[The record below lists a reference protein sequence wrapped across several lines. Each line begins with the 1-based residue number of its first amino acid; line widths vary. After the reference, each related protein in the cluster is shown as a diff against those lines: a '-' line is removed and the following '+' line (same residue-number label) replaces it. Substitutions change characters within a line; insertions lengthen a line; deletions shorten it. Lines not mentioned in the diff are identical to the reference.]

1 MLEGEEAMKSKV
13 GAKAYRSIGGN
24 IGTFIFLLIIALFML
39 LPLVFVV
46 SSAFKPLSELFIFPP
61 KLFPMNPT
69 LDNFKDLSSLLGDSW
84 LPFSRYVFN
93 SLAVTVIGTFG
104 NIIFSSMAA
113 YVLSKHDFPGKNILF
128 QTVVLSLLFSTVVT
142 GIPNYIIIT
151 KLHMINTVWALIL
164 PLLPSSLGLFLMKQF
179 MDQMIPYTLL
189 EAARL
194 DGAGENRIF
203 FSICLPLVKP
213 AIMTLLIYSFQG
225 IWNSTGGSYI
235 FDEKLKTLPT
245 ALNNIITS
253 GISRTGV
260 SSAVSL
266 LLILPPIAVFLFAQS
281 NVLQTMATS
290 GMKD

>member
-1 MLEGEEAMKSKV
+1 MKSKV

-84 LPFSRYVFN
+84 LPFSRYIFN

-151 KLHMINTVWALIL
+151 KIHMINTVWALIL

-179 MDQMIPYTLL
+179 MDQMIPDTLL

-245 ALNNIITS
+245 VLNNIITS

>member
-1 MLEGEEAMKSKV
+1 MKSKV

-151 KLHMINTVWALIL
+151 N
-164 PLLPSSLGLFLMKQF
+164 
-179 MDQMIPYTLL
+179 
-189 EAARL
+189 
-194 DGAGENRIF
+194 N
-203 FSICLPLVKP
+203 C
-213 AIMTLLIYSFQG
+213 
-225 IWNSTGGSYI
+225 
-235 FDEKLKTLPT
+235 EK
-245 ALNNIITS
+245 A
-253 GISRTGV
+253 
-260 SSAVSL
+260 
-266 LLILPPIAVFLFAQS
+266 
-281 NVLQTMATS
+281 
-290 GMKD
+290 

>member
-1 MLEGEEAMKSKV
+1 MKSKV

-24 IGTFIFLLIIALFML
+24 MGTFIFLLIIALFML

-93 SLAVTVIGTFG
+93 SIAVTVIGTFG
-104 NIIFSSMAA
+104 NIFFSSMAA

-179 MDQMIPYTLL
+179 MDQMIPDTLL

>member
-1 MLEGEEAMKSKV
+1 MKSKV
-13 GAKAYRSIGGN
+13 GTKAYRSIGGN

-179 MDQMIPYTLL
+179 MDQMIPDTLL

>member
-1 MLEGEEAMKSKV
+1 MKSKV

-46 SSAFKPLSELFIFPP
+46 SSAFKPLNELFIFPP

-151 KLHMINTVWALIL
+151 NLHMINTVWALIL

-179 MDQMIPYTLL
+179 MDQMIPDTLL

>member
-1 MLEGEEAMKSKV
+1 MKSKV

-69 LDNFKDLSSLLGDSW
+69 LDNFKALSSLLGDSW

-113 YVLSKHDFPGKNILF
+113 YVLSKHNFPGKNILF

-179 MDQMIPYTLL
+179 MDQMIPDTLL

>member
-1 MLEGEEAMKSKV
+1 
-13 GAKAYRSIGGN
+13 
-24 IGTFIFLLIIALFML
+24 ML

-128 QTVVLSLLFSTVVT
+128 QTVVLSLLFSTLVT

-179 MDQMIPYTLL
+179 MDQMIPDTLL

>member
-1 MLEGEEAMKSKV
+1 MESKV

-179 MDQMIPYTLL
+179 MDQMIPDTLL

>member
-1 MLEGEEAMKSKV
+1 MKSKV

-24 IGTFIFLLIIALFML
+24 IGIFIFLLIIALFML

-128 QTVVLSLLFSTVVT
+128 HTVVLSLLFSTVVT

-179 MDQMIPYTLL
+179 MDQMIPDTLL

-213 AIMTLLIYSFQG
+213 AIMTLLIYPFQG

>member
-1 MLEGEEAMKSKV
+1 MKSKV

-179 MDQMIPYTLL
+179 MDQMIPATLL

>member
-1 MLEGEEAMKSKV
+1 MKSKV

-24 IGTFIFLLIIALFML
+24 MGTFIFLLIIALFML

-151 KLHMINTVWALIL
+151 KLHMINTVCALIL

-179 MDQMIPYTLL
+179 MDQMIPDTLL

>member
-1 MLEGEEAMKSKV
+1 MKSKV
-13 GAKAYRSIGGN
+13 GSKAYRSIGGN

-46 SSAFKPLSELFIFPP
+46 SSAFKPLSELLIFPP

-179 MDQMIPYTLL
+179 MDQMIPDTLL

>member
-1 MLEGEEAMKSKV
+1 MKSKV

-93 SLAVTVIGTFG
+93 SLADTVIGTFG

-179 MDQMIPYTLL
+179 MDQMIPDTLL

>member
-1 MLEGEEAMKSKV
+1 MKSKV

-179 MDQMIPYTLL
+179 MDQMIPDTLL

-194 DGAGENRIF
+194 DGAGENCIF

-245 ALNNIITS
+245 ALNNIISS

>member
-1 MLEGEEAMKSKV
+1 MKSKV

-128 QTVVLSLLFSTVVT
+128 HTVVLSLLFSTVVT

-179 MDQMIPYTLL
+179 MDQMIPDTLL

>member
-1 MLEGEEAMKSKV
+1 MKSKV

-46 SSAFKPLSELFIFPP
+46 SSAFKPLNELFIFPP

-179 MDQMIPYTLL
+179 MDQMIPDTLL

>member
-1 MLEGEEAMKSKV
+1 MKSKV

-46 SSAFKPLSELFIFPP
+46 SSAFKPLSELFLFPP

-113 YVLSKHDFPGKNILF
+113 YVLSKHNFPGKNILF

-179 MDQMIPYTLL
+179 MDQMIPDTLL

>member
-1 MLEGEEAMKSKV
+1 MKSKV

-113 YVLSKHDFPGKNILF
+113 YVLSKHNFPGKNILF

-179 MDQMIPYTLL
+179 MDQMIPDTLL

>member
-1 MLEGEEAMKSKV
+1 MKSKV

-113 YVLSKHDFPGKNILF
+113 YVLSKHDFPGKNVLF

-179 MDQMIPYTLL
+179 MDQMIPDTLL

>member
-1 MLEGEEAMKSKV
+1 MKSKV

-24 IGTFIFLLIIALFML
+24 IGTFLFLLIIALFML

-179 MDQMIPYTLL
+179 MDQMIPDTLL

>member
-1 MLEGEEAMKSKV
+1 MKGRV
-13 GAKAYRSIGGN
+13 GSKAYRSIGGN
-24 IGTFIFLLIIALFML
+24 IGAFLFLLLIALFML

-69 LDNFKDLSSLLGDSW
+69 FDNFKDLSSLLGDSW

-93 SLAVTVIGTFG
+93 SLSVTAVGTFG

-113 YVLSKHDFPGKNILF
+113 YVLSKHKFPGKNIIF
-128 QTVVLSLLFSTVVT
+128 NTVVLSLLFSTVVT

-179 MDQMIPYTLL
+179 MDQMIPDTLL

-203 FSICLPLVKP
+203 FHICMPLVKP

-266 LLILPPIAVFLFAQS
+266 LLILPPIAVFLVAQS
-281 NVLQTMATS
+281 NVMQTMATS

>member
-1 MLEGEEAMKSKV
+1 MKGRV
-13 GAKAYRSIGGN
+13 GSKAYRSIGGN
-24 IGTFIFLLIIALFML
+24 IGAFLFLLLIALFML

-93 SLAVTVIGTFG
+93 SLAVTAVGTFG

-113 YVLSKHDFPGKNILF
+113 YVLSKHKFPGENIIF
-128 QTVVLSLLFSTVVT
+128 NTVVLSLLFSTVVT

-179 MDQMIPYTLL
+179 MDQMIPDTLL

-203 FSICLPLVKP
+203 FHICMPLVKP

-266 LLILPPIAVFLFAQS
+266 LLILPPIAVFLVAQS
-281 NVLQTMATS
+281 NVMQTMATS

>member
-1 MLEGEEAMKSKV
+1 MKSKV

-179 MDQMIPYTLL
+179 MDQIIPDTLL

>member
-1 MLEGEEAMKSKV
+1 MKSKV

-113 YVLSKHDFPGKNILF
+113 YVLSKHNFPGKNILF

-151 KLHMINTVWALIL
+151 KLHMINTDWALIL

-179 MDQMIPYTLL
+179 MDQMIPDTLL

>member
-1 MLEGEEAMKSKV
+1 MKSKV

-84 LPFSRYVFN
+84 LPFSRYIFN

-151 KLHMINTVWALIL
+151 KFHMINTVWALIL

-179 MDQMIPYTLL
+179 MDQMIPDTLL

>member
-1 MLEGEEAMKSKV
+1 MKSKV

-46 SSAFKPLSELFIFPP
+46 SSAFKPLNELFIFPP

-128 QTVVLSLLFSTVVT
+128 HTVVLSLLFSTVVT

-179 MDQMIPYTLL
+179 MDQMIPDTLL

>member
-1 MLEGEEAMKSKV
+1 MKSKV

-93 SLAVTVIGTFG
+93 SLAVTVISTFG

-179 MDQMIPYTLL
+179 MDQMIPDTLL

>member
-1 MLEGEEAMKSKV
+1 MKSKV

-179 MDQMIPYTLL
+179 MDQLPTTLI
-189 EAARL
+189 EAAEI
-194 DGAGENRIF
+194 DGATAFTIF
-203 FSICLPLVKP
+203 RKIVMSTVKP
-213 AIMTLLIYSFQG
+213 AWLTLMVFAFQSV
-225 IWNSTGGSYI
+225 WNSNPHGVV
-235 FDEKLKTLPT
+235 FDEQLKLLQS
-245 ALNNIITS
+245 AISEIVSS
-253 GISRTGV
+253 GISRVGV
-260 SSAVSL
+260 SMAGSL
-266 LLILPPIAVFLFAQS
+266 FIMIPPILIFVFSQNS
-281 NVLQTMATS
+281 VIETMAHS
-290 GMKD
+290 GIKD

>member
-1 MLEGEEAMKSKV
+1 MKSKV

-151 KLHMINTVWALIL
+151 KLHMINTVCALIL

-179 MDQMIPYTLL
+179 MDQMIPDTLL

>member
-1 MLEGEEAMKSKV
+1 MKSKV

-179 MDQMIPYTLL
+179 MYQMNNDTLL
-189 EAARL
+189 EAPRL
-194 DGAGENRIF
+194 AAAGENRIF

>member
-1 MLEGEEAMKSKV
+1 MKSKV

-113 YVLSKHDFPGKNILF
+113 YVLSKHNFPGKNILF

-179 MDQMIPYTLL
+179 MDQMIPDTLL

-281 NVLQTMATS
+281 NVLQTNATS

>member
-1 MLEGEEAMKSKV
+1 MKSKV

-46 SSAFKPLSELFIFPP
+46 SSAFKPLNELFIFPP

-113 YVLSKHDFPGKNILF
+113 YVLSKHDFRGKNILF

-179 MDQMIPYTLL
+179 MDQMIPDTLL

>member
-1 MLEGEEAMKSKV
+1 MKSKI
-13 GAKAYRSIGGN
+13 GSRSYRSIGGN
-24 IGTFIFLLIIALFML
+24 IGTFIILLIIALFMV
-39 LPLVFVV
+39 LPMVFVV
-46 SSAFKPLSELFIFPP
+46 SNAFKPLNELFIFPP
-61 KLFPMNPT
+61 KLFPINPT
-69 LDNFKDLSSLLGDSW
+69 ADNFKDLSSLLGDSW

-93 SLAVTVIGTFG
+93 SLGVTVIGTAG

-113 YVLSKHDFPGKNILF
+113 YVLSKHNFPGRNILF
-128 QTVVLSLLFSTVVT
+128 QTVVLSLLFSSVVT

-151 KLHMINTVWALIL
+151 KLRMINTVWALIL

-179 MDQMIPYTLL
+179 MDQMIPDTLL

-203 FSICLPLVKP
+203 FSICLPLVRP
-213 AIMTLLIYSFQG
+213 AWMTLLIFSFQG
-225 IWNSTGGSYI
+225 IWSSTGGTYI

-245 ALNNIITS
+245 ALSNIVSS
-253 GISRTGV
+253 GIARTGV

-266 LLILPPIAVFLFAQS
+266 LLIIPPVAVFLIAQS

>member
-1 MLEGEEAMKSKV
+1 MKSKV

-142 GIPNYIIIT
+142 GIPNYIIVT

-179 MDQMIPYTLL
+179 MDQMIPDTLL